1 MGFRNQEGRNVTIS
15 LVDPKENLT
24 SAEVQ
29 AAMDLVIGK
38 NVISSSGGDL
48 VEKREI
54 KVINNTTD
62 DLYMPLT

>member
-38 NVISSSGGDL
+38 NVIFSSGGDL

-62 DLYMPLT
+62 DLYMPLI

>member
-1 MGFRNQEGRNVTIS
+1 MGFRNQEGRSVTIS